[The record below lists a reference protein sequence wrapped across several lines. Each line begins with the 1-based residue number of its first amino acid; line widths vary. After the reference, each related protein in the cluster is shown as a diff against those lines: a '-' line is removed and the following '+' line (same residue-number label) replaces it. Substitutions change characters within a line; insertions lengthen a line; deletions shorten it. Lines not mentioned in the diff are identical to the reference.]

1 MQKVLIV
8 SEVQSY
14 LLVSLQ
20 ERLEQVDCDVMHT
33 HAHPDVLSKIKEN
46 IDLIFVFADEELMR
60 LNQGLTYLKDQ
71 AVEKDIPIFVTGDPQ
86 EIAEIIKVIPLHLI
100 QKEFPRP
107 INVNEVAEAIDSY
120 LKVFG
125 KQNKKKI
132 LVVDD
137 SGAMAIKYL
146 STNRPDLVLLD
157 YEMPI
162 VDGKQ
167 VLGMI
172 RSEAEFADIPVM
184 FLTSKGDK
192 ESVMQVMELK
202 PDGYLLKTMPPEQIK
217 RSVDTF
223 LRRERHITSPD
234 NRSGRSTHRRR
245 FSGSSAYRSWGSRQP
260 RGRQGCKIRNSARS
274 SATSTEMQCRS
285 VLLPPEKTA

>member
-1 MQKVLIV
+1 MQNVLIV

-20 ERLEQVDCDVMHT
+20 EKLSEANCKVINVQ
-33 HAHPDVLSKIKEN
+33 ANPDLLSKIKEELDM
-46 IDLIFVFADEELMR
+46 IFIFGTEDL
-60 LNQGLTYLKDQ
+60 LNQRQGLTYLKDK
-71 AVEKDIPIFVTGDPQ
+71 ALEDDVPIFVSGDPQ
-86 EIAEIIKVIPLHLI
+86 ELLEIQKDIPLHLI

-120 LKVFG
+120 LKTFG

-137 SGAMAIKYL
+137 SGAMLRNVKGWLEDKYQVILANSGAMAIKYL

-172 RSEAEFADIPVM
+172 RSETEFSDIPVI

-192 ESVMQVMELK
+192 ESVMQVMDLK

-217 RSVDTF
+217 KSVDTF
-223 LRRERHITSPD
+223 FEKKKALRH
-234 NRSGRSTHRRR
+234 
-245 FSGSSAYRSWGSRQP
+245 
-260 RGRQGCKIRNSARS
+260 
-274 SATSTEMQCRS
+274 
-285 VLLPPEKTA
+285 

>member
-1 MQKVLIV
+1 MQKVLVV

-20 ERLEQVDCDVMHT
+20 ERLEQADCKVTNT
-33 HAHPDVLSKIKEN
+33 HANPDVLSKIKEE
-46 IDLIFVFADEELMR
+46 IDLIFIFADEELMK
-60 LNQGLTYLKDQ
+60 LHQGLTYLKDL
-71 AVEKDIPIFVTGDPQ
+71 AVEQDIPVFVTGDPQ
-86 EIAEIIKVIPLHLI
+86 EIAEVVKVIPLHLI

-120 LKVFG
+120 LKTFG

-137 SGAMAIKYL
+137 SGAMLRNVKGWLEEKYQVILANSGAMAIKYL

-172 RSEAEFADIPVM
+172 RSEIEFADIPVI

-202 PDGYLLKTMPPEQIK
+202 PDGYLLKTMPSEQIK
-217 RSVDTF
+217 KSVDTF
-223 LRRERHITSPD
+223 
-234 NRSGRSTHRRR
+234 
-245 FSGSSAYRSWGSRQP
+245 F
-260 RGRQGCKIRNSARS
+260 
-274 SATSTEMQCRS
+274 
-285 VLLPPEKTA
+285 EKRKALHN